1 MDGNEVVF
9 SITDTGETTDIKVI
23 GKGQDLIAMIGLVL
37 YENDELKFLV
47 DMALKAVT
55 EGAFND
61 IPKLN
66 SNLKT
71 NGDA

>member
-61 IPKLN
+61 IPKLETK
-66 SNLKT
+66 LKT
-71 NGDA
+71 NGNA